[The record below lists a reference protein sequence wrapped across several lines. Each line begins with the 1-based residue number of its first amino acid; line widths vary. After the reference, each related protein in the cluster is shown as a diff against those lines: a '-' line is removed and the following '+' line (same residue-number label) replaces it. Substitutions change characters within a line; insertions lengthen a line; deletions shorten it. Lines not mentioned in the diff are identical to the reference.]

1 MKPEKR
7 RPWPAARLPVFTLCC
22 WALGLM
28 AFSQLLIAG
37 MALST
42 RFEESRVVRTVIK
55 EVPKLVAVRIPA
67 PGGNAAADLG
77 TSVISRPPVAAPPSF
92 EASLP
97 PPTPMAAPPVDDP
110 RSERMVKEARQ
121 ARVAGDMG
129 IAIMKLEE
137 ALSQSPDDPSVHFEL
152 GLVHEQM
159 GVFDTASMHYEKV
172 FQMGISGAG
181 SLYERAATKLR
192 DGFEQPSML
201 GKLSLARVRDFKDPR
216 VESGER
222 VILDI
227 PVQKAP
233 GQVIDAQEVSV
244 SVHIFNRTTRG
255 EIVLL
260 EDQSWAQEQW
270 ISEPCDWEDGEETL
284 RITYTIP
291 PQDEATNQLFGE
303 RSYYG
308 QVVTLHYGE
317 EVIDVLPWPRDL
329 AAKIPQQPGAGRG
342 EDLFLPGFQDLPF
355 PDFDPGLGVLPPL
368 PTE

>member
-1 MKPEKR
+1 
-7 RPWPAARLPVFTLCC
+7 
-22 WALGLM
+22 M

-37 MALST
+37 MALAT

-55 EVPKLVAVRIPA
+55 EVPKLIAVRIPT
-67 PGGNAAADLG
+67 PGGKAAADHGSSL
-77 TSVISRPPVAAPPSF
+77 VSRPPVAVPSF
-92 EASLP
+92 ESSLP

-129 IAIMKLEE
+129 MAIMKLEE
-137 ALSQSPDDPSVHFEL
+137 ALTQSPDDPSVHFEL

-172 FQMGISGAG
+172 FQMGVSSAG
-181 SLYERAATKLR
+181 SLYERAAAKLR

-201 GKLSLARVRDFKDPR
+201 GKLSLARVRNFKDPR

-233 GQVIDAQEVSV
+233 GQVINAQEVSV

-255 EIVLL
+255 EIILL
-260 EDQSWAQEQW
+260 EDQSWAHQQW

-291 PQDEATNQLFGE
+291 PQDDATNQLFGE

-317 EVIDVLPWPRDL
+317 DVIDVLPWPRDL
-329 AAKIPQQPGAGRG
+329 AAKIPQQAYPGGG
-342 EDLFLPGFQDLPF
+342 DDLLLPGFQDSLPL
-355 PDFDPGLGVLPPL
+355 DFDPNLGVLPPL
-368 PTE
+368 PTH